1 MQYDETQMGER
12 VRTKSI
18 DLTDLLECKLNE
30 KSVENL
36 PKGTDSQ
43 SVIIVSFTMI
53 FQSFNLS

>member
-1 MQYDETQMGER
+1 MQYDETQTGER

-43 SVIIVSFTMI
+43 SVIIVSFTSL